1 MVHQTPRSEEE
12 QVTLRDKIAGLVA
25 TRQTYGELPLPY
37 ALSGIAYQ
45 LLGQAISAEWE
56 QSGRPPLM
64 FGKSLTHLIRVCIV
78 IPGREEPVEM
88 TMYLDEPAHGNML
101 FTSTRVA
108 EAWRFYRKARGLCA
122 FWMASSKENKYRI
135 LCWSKDPK
143 RLFRAKSYMAPS
155 FINVWYDYLPY
166 IPIPKLMKA

>member
-12 QVTLRDKIAGLVA
+12 QITLRGKIAGLVA
-25 TRQTYGELPLPY
+25 ARQTYGELPLPS
-37 ALSGIAYQ
+37 ALNGIAYQ
-45 LLGQAISAEWE
+45 FLEQAISAEWE
-56 QSGRPPLM
+56 QSGRSPLV
-64 FGKSLTHLIRVCIV
+64 FGKSIAHPIRVYIV

-88 TMYLDEPAHGNML
+88 VMYLDEPAHGNML
-101 FTSTRVA
+101 FTSTRVV
-108 EAWRFYRKARGLCA
+108 EAWYFYRKTRGLCT
-122 FWMASSKENKYRI
+122 FWMASSKENKNRI

-166 IPIPKLMKA
+166 IPILKLMKA

>member
-1 MVHQTPRSEEE
+1 MVYQTPRSEEE
-12 QVTLRDKIAGLVA
+12 HVTLRCKIAALVA
-25 TRQTYGELPLPY
+25 SCQEHGELPLPS
-37 ALSGIAYQ
+37 ALNGIAYQ
-45 LLGQAISAEWE
+45 FLEQALAAEWDL
-56 QSGRPPLM
+56 SGRPPLV
-64 FGKSLTHLIRVCIV
+64 FGKSITHPIRVCIV

-88 TMYLDEPAHGNML
+88 VMYLDEPARGNML
-101 FTSTRVA
+101 FTSPAVV
-108 EAWRFYRKARGLCA
+108 EAWYFYRKTRGLCT

-166 IPIPKLMKA
+166 IPILKLMKA

>member
-1 MVHQTPRSEEE
+1 MVHQTPCSEEE
-12 QVTLRDKIAGLVA
+12 QITLRGKIAGLVA
-25 TRQTYGELPLPY
+25 ARQTYGELPLPS
-37 ALSGIAYQ
+37 ALKGIAYQ
-45 LLGQAISAEWE
+45 FLEQAISAEWE
-56 QSGRPPLM
+56 QSGRSPLV
-64 FGKSLTHLIRVCIV
+64 FGKNIAHPIRVCIV

-88 TMYLDEPAHGNML
+88 TMYLDEPANGNML
-101 FTSTRVA
+101 FTSTRVV
-108 EAWRFYRKARGLCA
+108 EAWYFYRKTQGLCT

-166 IPIPKLMKA
+166 IPILKLMKA